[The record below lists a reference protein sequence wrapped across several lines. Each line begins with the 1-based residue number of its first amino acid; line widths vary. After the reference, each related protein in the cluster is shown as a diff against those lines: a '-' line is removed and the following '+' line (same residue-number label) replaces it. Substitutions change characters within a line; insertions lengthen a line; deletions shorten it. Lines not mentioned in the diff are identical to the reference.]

1 METMVTRIAHR
12 TALLGLSFAALVSI
26 GSLPAGASVAQD
38 AQKICL
44 ERYNVEK
51 AGNTIPAGMPKS
63 KYMSQCT
70 KHVVS
75 NAQIE
80 EDLAKDA
87 ASQGQGGEGGPLI
100 TDPSKTPKLSTKPV
114 PTAKPATTKPA
125 TTTAPSGN

>member
-1 METMVTRIAHR
+1 MVTRIAHR

-70 KHVVS
+70 KSVVR

-80 EDLAKDA
+80 EDLANDA
-87 ASQGQGGEGGPLI
+87 ASQGAGGEGGPLI
-100 TDPSKTPKLSTKPV
+100 TDPSKTPKLAKPTT
-114 PTAKPATTKPA
+114 TAKPATTKPA
-125 TTTAPSGN
+125 TTAPSGN